1 MALKHPD
8 QPLAKHETQT
18 VTAVFKSR
26 QLGCF
31 RVRFKVFPGCFRV
44 FPGVSEGFRT
54 KSFMY
59 ENTNT
64 NMNQYLKRFK
74 IVVIQMQIEQL
85 PLQNMQQT
93 YKSMI
98 TDRVFPAWGATPL
111 YITKRKKG
119 PHVQR

>member
-1 MALKHPD
+1 MALKHHD
-8 QPLAKHETQT
+8 QPLGKHETKT
-18 VTAVFKSR
+18 VTAVFKSSH
-26 QLGCF
+26 LGCF
-31 RVRFKVFPGCFRV
+31 RVIFRVFPGCFRV

-85 PLQNMQQT
+85 PHQNMQH
-93 YKSMI
+93 K
-98 TDRVFPAWGATPL
+98 
-111 YITKRKKG
+111 
-119 PHVQR
+119 